1 MLLTKDLDIL
11 CIFVVSKH
19 IFIKPWLPLFCF
31 PSAIFTLHKWYC
43 VFMNR
48 KINLY
53 IYVFSF
59 ICIFYCIF
67 YSFTLKLIRYVA
79 FEWIKRR
86 YIWDKVFKNGPR
98 EICWWH
104 PLKNLKWH
112 MPKQTKT
119 AIITFGHLSRY
130 GDVVEPEM
138 KWKLLLKL
146 SSPNYHQSSLI
157 TQKLEGTYLER

>member
-1 MLLTKDLDIL
+1 MLLTRDVDIL
-11 CIFVVSKH
+11 CIFVTSKH
-19 IFIKPWLPLFCF
+19 IFIKSWLPMFCF

-59 ICIFYCIF
+59 ICIFDCIF

-98 EICWWH
+98 EICGWH
-104 PLKNLKWH
+104 PLKNLKWY
-112 MPKQTKT
+112 MPKQNKT
-119 AIITFGHLSRY
+119 ASITFGLLSRY
-130 GDVVEPEM
+130 GDVEPEM